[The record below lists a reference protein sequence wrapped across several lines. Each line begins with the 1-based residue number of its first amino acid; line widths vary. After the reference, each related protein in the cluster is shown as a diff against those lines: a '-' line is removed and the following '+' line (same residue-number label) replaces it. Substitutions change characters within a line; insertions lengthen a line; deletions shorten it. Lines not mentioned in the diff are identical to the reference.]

1 MESSVHFI
9 KDRDSGISI
18 QDISEEMIYLS
29 VSGWVNFAA
38 NTSAFKNDV
47 LLVLY
52 KKFEAAGLKFYSVI
66 PPKGN

>member
-1 MESSVHFI
+1 MESSDHFI

-18 QDISEEMIYLS
+18 QDISAEMIYLS

-38 NTSAFKNDV
+38 NASAFKNDV

-52 KKFEAAGLKFYSVI
+52 KKFEAEGLKFYSVI
-66 PPKGN
+66 PPKI